1 MALVV
6 GYVGRIVRD
15 KGLVE
20 LIEAW
25 RTLRNE
31 FPSLH
36 MLVVGPF
43 EPQDPVPS
51 DVEGILRGTERIH
64 LAGQLEDPSALYAI
78 MDIVVLPSYR
88 EGLPLVPLEAAA
100 MALPVVATRIPGC
113 VDAVVDGQTGTLV
126 PPRNAWA
133 VAQAIHR
140 YLEDPALRR
149 RHGLA
154 GRERVVRDFRQEV
167 MWEAIYQE
175 YVRLLREKG
184 LQLPEG
190 SLQRAG
196 ATVAVATR
204 IGHT

>member
-1 MALVV
+1 MSLVI

-20 LIEAW
+20 LVEAW
-25 RTLRNE
+25 KTLRDQY
-31 FPSLH
+31 PLLH
-36 MLVVGPF
+36 MLVLVHF

-51 DVEGILRGTERIH
+51 DVECILRGAERIH

-126 PPRNAWA
+126 PPHDAWA
-133 VAQAIHR
+133 LAQAIQR
-140 YLEDPALRR
+140 YLEDPPCDEGMVWRAGSAFYVTSARRSCGKHCIKSTPVSCAKRRSAPR
-149 RHGLA
+149 RHFFRGPCQPIPLT
-154 GRERVVRDFRQEV
+154 RVGQ
-167 MWEAIYQE
+167 
-175 YVRLLREKG
+175 
-184 LQLPEG
+184 
-190 SLQRAG
+190 
-196 ATVAVATR
+196 T
-204 IGHT
+204 